1 MNLDDFYDRA
11 FSRNRGLIN
20 EEEQQKIKSTRVA
33 IPGMGGMGGTHAATL
48 ARTGIGRYTVA
59 DFDEFDVHNV
69 NRQYGAMAST
79 VGKPKASVMAG
90 IVKDINPG
98 ADVRV
103 FDVAIDETNVD
114 DFLSEADL
122 VIDSLDIFSMA
133 ARRLIYRRAK
143 EQGIP
148 VLFTAPIGFSAAA
161 FFFSP
166 DGMDCDAF
174 FGLNDEM
181 SNNELVLHFLAGIG
195 GVGPHLKYMDVT
207 KIDPT
212 TGGAPSVGMAC
223 NIGAGMVAT
232 EVVNWVLKRR
242 PVKAIPWFIHFDPYA
257 RYYKNHYRWL
267 GARNPIQ
274 RLRMKVLRKMVPAL
288 SEQG

>member
-1 MNLDDFYDRA
+1 MDLDDFYNRA
-11 FSRNRGLIN
+11 FSRNRGLIS
-20 EEEQQKIKSTRVA
+20 EEEQQILKNTRVA
-33 IPGMGGMGGTHAATL
+33 IPGMGGMGGVHAATL
-48 ARTGIGRYTVA
+48 ARTGIGNFTVA
-59 DFDEFDVHNV
+59 DFDEFDVHNI

-79 VGKPKASVMAG
+79 VGKLKASVMAEK
-90 IVKDINPG
+90 VKDINPG

-103 FDVAIDETNVD
+103 FDVAIGADNVD
-114 DFLSEADL
+114 QFLAD
-122 VIDSLDIFSMA
+122 VDVVVDALDVFAMD

-143 EQGIP
+143 ELGIP
-148 VLFTAPIGFSAAA
+148 VLFTAPIGFSAAM
-161 FFFSP
+161 FFFAP
-166 DGMDCDAF
+166 DGMDCDTF
-174 FGLNDEM
+174 FGFNDEM
-181 SNNELVLHFLAGIG
+181 PNNEMVLYFLAGIG

-232 EVVNWVLKRR
+232 EVINWVLKRR
-242 PVKAIPWFIHFDPYA
+242 SVKAIPWFQHFDPYA

-288 SEQG
+288 AD

>member
-1 MNLDDFYDRA
+1 MDLDDFYNRA

-20 EEEQQKIKSTRVA
+20 EEEQQKLKNTRVA

-48 ARTGIGRYTVA
+48 ARTGIGNYTVA
-59 DFDEFDVHNV
+59 DFDEFDVHNI

-79 VGKPKASVMAG
+79 VGKLKASVMAEK
-90 IVKDINPG
+90 VKDINPG

-103 FDVAIDETNVD
+103 FDVAIGADNVD
-114 DFLSEADL
+114 AFLEDVDV
-122 VIDSLDIFSMA
+122 VIDALDVFAMD

-143 EQGIP
+143 ELGIP
-148 VLFTAPIGFSAAA
+148 VLFTAPIGFSAAL
-161 FFFSP
+161 FLFSP
-166 DGMDCDAF
+166 DGMDCDTF
-174 FGLNDEM
+174 FGFTNEM

-242 PVKAIPWFIHFDPYA
+242 KVKAIPWFIHFDPYA
-257 RYYKNHYRWL
+257 RHYKNHYRWL

-288 SEQG
+288 GEQG